1 MTRFFAPHRVISAL
15 QRRFALLIY
24 AQTPVGMKIH
34 ETRWQHYG
42 IGQRCLRGL
51 RPDYRQ
57 EEEMSMGK
65 VIGIDLGTTNS
76 CVAVMDGSQPRVIE
90 NSEGARTT
98 PSIVA
103 FKDDERLVGQP
114 AKRQAVT
121 NPDNTVF
128 AVKRL
133 IGRRFDD
140 PAVLKDKALV
150 PFEIV
155 NGGNG
160 DAWVEASGEK
170 YSPSQISAIILQKM
184 KETAESYLGED
195 VTQAVITVPAYF
207 NDAQRQAT
215 KDAGK
220 IAGLEVMR
228 IINEPTA
235 AALAYGLDKK
245 DSKTI
250 AVYDLGG
257 GTFDVTILEID
268 DGLFEVKSTNGDTFL
283 GGEDFDMRIVQ
294 YLADQFKKENNV
306 DLTKDKM
313 ALQRLKEA
321 AEKAKIELSSS
332 SQTEINQPFIS
343 MGSDGQPLHMVM
355 KLTRAKLESLV
366 SDLVKRSM
374 DPCKAALKDAGLTTG
389 DIDEVI
395 LVGGMTRM
403 PRVMEE
409 VTKFFGKEPHKGVNP
424 DEVVA
429 MGAAIQAGVL
439 QGDVKDVVLLD
450 VTPLSLGIETLGG
463 VFTRLI
469 DRNTTIPTKKSQ
481 VFSTAEDNQN
491 AVTIRVFQ
499 GEREMASDNKM
510 LGQFNLEDIPP
521 APRGLPQIEVTFDIN
536 ADGIVSV
543 SAKDKGTGREQNIT
557 IQASGGLSD
566 EDIEQMVRD
575 AEENAE
581 GDKQRKEMVEARNQ
595 AESLIHSTE
604 KAMEEHKEKV
614 DPTTIEA
621 IDLAIAA
628 LKDDLEG
635 DNPDK
640 IKSGIQNVT
649 EASMKLGEAIYKAQQ
664 AEEAGE
670 AAEDDEGGPSGVD
683 DDIVD
688 ADFEDLDDDKRS

>member
-1 MTRFFAPHRVISAL
+1 MA
-15 QRRFALLIY
+15 
-24 AQTPVGMKIH
+24 
-34 ETRWQHYG
+34 
-42 IGQRCLRGL
+42 
-51 RPDYRQ
+51 
-57 EEEMSMGK
+57 K

-76 CVAVMDGSQPRVIE
+76 CVSIMDGSQPRVIE
-90 NSEGARTT
+90 NAEGARTT

-103 FKDDERLVGQP
+103 FTESERLAGQP

-121 NPDNTVF
+121 NPENTIF
-128 AVKRL
+128 GVKRL
-133 IGRRFDD
+133 VGRRYDD
-140 PAVLKDKALV
+140 AHLKKDMKNLPFKVL
-150 PFEIV
+150 

-160 DAWVEASGEK
+160 DAWVEAQGDK
-170 YSPSQISAIILQKM
+170 FSPSQISAFILQKM
-184 KETAESYLGED
+184 KETAESYLGES
-195 VTQAVITVPAYF
+195 VSQAVITVPAYF

-220 IAGLEVMR
+220 IAGLEVLR

-245 DSKTI
+245 ESQII

-283 GGEDFDMRIVQ
+283 GGEDFDMRIVN
-294 YLADQFKKENNV
+294 YLAEEFQKENGV

-343 MGSDGQPLHMVM
+343 MDGASGQPLHLVV

-366 SDLVKRSM
+366 GDLIKSSLK
-374 DPCKAALKDAGLTTG
+374 PCQAALKDAGLSTG
-389 DIDEVI
+389 DIDEIV

-403 PRVMEE
+403 PKVIEE
-409 VTKFFGKEPHKGVNP
+409 VTKFFGKEPNKGVNP

-499 GEREMASDNKM
+499 GEREMAADNKI
-510 LGQFNLEDIPP
+510 LGQFNLESIPP
-521 APRGLPQIEVTFDIN
+521 APRGMPQIEVTFDIDAN
-536 ADGIVSV
+536 GIVSV
-543 SAKDKGTGREQNIT
+543 GASDKGTGKEQKIT

-566 EDIEQMVRD
+566 ADIDAMVKD
-575 AEENAE
+575 AEANADA
-581 GDKQRKEMVEARNQ
+581 DKERRELVEAKNQ

-604 KAMEEHKEKV
+604 KAMEEHSDKV

-621 IDLAIAA
+621 IELAMAA
-628 LKDDLEG
+628 LRDDLETEDAG
-635 DNPDK
+635 K
-640 IKSGIQNVT
+640 IKAGIQNVT
-649 EASMKLGEAIYKAQQ
+649 EAAMKLGEAIYKSSQE
-664 AEEAGE
+664 AEANGD
-670 AAEDDEGGPSGVD
+670 ADDGGPVAD
-683 DDIVD
+683 DDILD
-688 ADFEDLDDDKRS
+688 ADFEDLDGDKRT

>member
-1 MTRFFAPHRVISAL
+1 
-15 QRRFALLIY
+15 
-24 AQTPVGMKIH
+24 
-34 ETRWQHYG
+34 
-42 IGQRCLRGL
+42 
-51 RPDYRQ
+51 
-57 EEEMSMGK
+57 MGK

-76 CVAVMDGSQPRVIE
+76 CVAIMDGSQPRVIE
-90 NSEGARTT
+90 NAEGARTT
-98 PSIVA
+98 PSIVG
-103 FKDDERLVGQP
+103 FTDDERLVGQP

-121 NPDNTVF
+121 NPSNTVF
-128 AVKRL
+128 GAKRL
-133 IGRRFDD
+133 IGRRIDD
-140 PAVLKDKALV
+140 PDLAKDKKNL
-150 PFEIV
+150 PFSV
-155 NGGNG
+155 VDGGNG
-160 DAWVEASGEK
+160 DAWVEAKDEK
-170 YSPSQISAIILQKM
+170 YSPSQISAFTLQKM
-184 KETAESYLGED
+184 KETAEGYLGED
-195 VTQAVITVPAYF
+195 VTEAVITVPAYF

-220 IAGLEVMR
+220 IAGLDVLR

-245 DSKTI
+245 ETKTI

-257 GTFDVTILEID
+257 GTFDVTVLEID

-283 GGEDFDMRIVQ
+283 GGEDFDMRVVN
-294 YLADQFKKENNV
+294 YLADEFKKENSV
-306 DLTKDKM
+306 DLTADKM

-321 AEKAKIELSSS
+321 AEKAKIELSSAN
-332 SQTEINQPFIS
+332 QTEINQPFIS
-343 MGSDGQPLHMVM
+343 MDGKTGQPLHMVV

-366 SDLVKRSM
+366 NDLIKSSIK
-374 DPCKAALKDAGLTTG
+374 PCQAALKDAGLSTD
-389 DIDEVI
+389 DIDEIV

-403 PRVMEE
+403 PKVIEE

-469 DRNTTIPTKKSQ
+469 ERNTTIPTKKSQ

-499 GEREMASDNKM
+499 GERELASDNKI
-510 LGQFNLEDIPP
+510 LGQFNLEEIPP
-521 APRGLPQIEVTFDIN
+521 APRGMPQIEVTFDIDAN
-536 ADGIVSV
+536 GIVSV
-543 SAKDKGTGREQNIT
+543 SAKDKGTGKEQKIT

-566 EDIEQMVRD
+566 EDIEQMVKD

-581 GDKQRKEMVEARNQ
+581 SDKERRELIEAKNQ

-604 KAMEEHKEKV
+604 KSMEDHSDKV

-621 IDLAIAA
+621 IELAISA
-628 LKDDLEG
+628 LKDDLETENAG
-635 DNPDK
+635 K

-649 EASMKLGEAIYKAQQ
+649 DAAMKLGEAIYKANQEN
-664 AEEAGE
+664 EED
-670 AAEDDEGGPSGVD
+670 AAPFDASDNAAANAD
-683 DDIVD
+683 DDILD
-688 ADFEDLDDDKRS
+688 ADFEDLGDEKK

>member
-1 MTRFFAPHRVISAL
+1 MA
-15 QRRFALLIY
+15 
-24 AQTPVGMKIH
+24 
-34 ETRWQHYG
+34 
-42 IGQRCLRGL
+42 
-51 RPDYRQ
+51 
-57 EEEMSMGK
+57 K

-76 CVAVMDGSQPRVIE
+76 CVAIMDGSQPRVIE

-103 FKDDERLVGQP
+103 FAESERLTGQP

-121 NPDNTVF
+121 NPDNTIF
-128 AVKRL
+128 GVKRL

-140 PAVLKDKALV
+140 ADLAKDKKNL
-150 PFEIV
+150 PFAV
-155 NGGNG
+155 VDGGNG
-160 DAWVEASGEK
+160 DAWVEAHGEK
-170 YSPSQISAIILQKM
+170 YSPSQISAFILQKM

-220 IAGLEVMR
+220 IAGLEVLR

-245 DSKTI
+245 ETKTI

-268 DGLFEVKSTNGDTFL
+268 DGLFEVKATNGDTFL
-283 GGEDFDMRIVQ
+283 GGEDFDMRIVN
-294 YLADQFKKENNV
+294 YLADEFKKENGV
-306 DLTKDKM
+306 DLTNDKM

-343 MGSDGQPLHMVM
+343 MGSNGQPLHMVM

-366 SDLVKRSM
+366 GDLIKGSM
-374 DPCKAALKDAGLTTG
+374 KPCAAALKDAGLSTS
-389 DIDEVI
+389 DIDEVV

-403 PRVMEE
+403 PKVFEE

-499 GEREMASDNKM
+499 GEREMAADNKM
-510 LGQFNLEDIPP
+510 LGQFNLENIPP
-521 APRGLPQIEVTFDIN
+521 APRGMPQIEVTFDIDAN
-536 ADGIVSV
+536 GIVSV
-543 SAKDKGTGREQNIT
+543 SAKDKGTGKEQKIT

-566 EDIEQMVRD
+566 EDIENMVRD

-581 GDKQRKEMVEARNQ
+581 ADKARKDLVEAKNQ
-595 AESLIHSTE
+595 AESLVHSTE
-604 KAMEEHKEKV
+604 KSMEEHGDKV

-621 IDLAIAA
+621 IELAIAA
-628 LKDDLEG
+628 LKDELETE
-635 DNPDK
+635 NADK
-640 IKSGIQNVT
+640 IRSGIQNVT
-649 EASMKLGEAIYKAQQ
+649 EAAMKLGEAIYKASQESEDEP
-664 AEEAGE
+664 ASAD
-670 AAEDDEGGPSGVD
+670 AASGRDD

-688 ADFEDLDDDKRS
+688 AEFEDLDDNKRA

>member
-1 MTRFFAPHRVISAL
+1 MA
-15 QRRFALLIY
+15 
-24 AQTPVGMKIH
+24 
-34 ETRWQHYG
+34 
-42 IGQRCLRGL
+42 
-51 RPDYRQ
+51 
-57 EEEMSMGK
+57 K

-76 CVAVMDGSQPRVIE
+76 CIAIMDGSQPRVIE

-103 FKDDERLVGQP
+103 FTDDERLVGQP

-121 NPDNTVF
+121 NPDNTIF
-128 AVKRL
+128 GVKRL
-133 IGRRFDD
+133 IGRRDD
-140 PAVLKDKALV
+140 DADLAKDKKNL
-150 PFEIV
+150 PFSV
-155 NGGNG
+155 VDGGNG
-160 DAWVEASGEK
+160 DAWVEAKGEK
-170 YSPSQISAIILQKM
+170 YSPSQISAFILQKM
-184 KETAESYLGED
+184 KETAESYLGEE

-215 KDAGK
+215 KDSGK
-220 IAGLEVMR
+220 IAGLEVLR

-245 DSKTI
+245 ETKTI

-283 GGEDFDMRIVQ
+283 GGEDFDMRIVN
-294 YLADQFKKENNV
+294 YLADEFKKENGV
-306 DLTKDKM
+306 DLKKDKM

-332 SQTEINQPFIS
+332 NQTEINQPFIS
-343 MGSDGQPLHMVM
+343 MDGSTGQPLHMVM
-355 KLTRAKLESLV
+355 KMTRAKLESLV
-366 SDLVKRSM
+366 NDLIKASM
-374 DPCKAALKDAGLTTG
+374 KPCQAALKDATLSTD
-389 DIDEVI
+389 DIDEIV

-403 PRVMEE
+403 PKVIEE

-469 DRNTTIPTKKSQ
+469 ERNTTIPTKKSQ
-481 VFSTAEDNQN
+481 IFSTAEDNQS

-499 GEREMASDNKM
+499 GEREMASDNKI
-510 LGQFNLEDIPP
+510 LGQFNLENIPP
-521 APRGLPQIEVTFDIN
+521 APRGMPQIEVAFDIDAN
-536 ADGIVSV
+536 GIVSV
-543 SAKDKGTGREQNIT
+543 SAKDKGTGKEQTIT

-566 EDIEQMVRD
+566 DDIDQMVRD

-581 GDKQRKEMVEARNQ
+581 SDKERRELIEAKNQ

-604 KAMEEHKEKV
+604 KSMEEHADKV

-621 IDLAIAA
+621 IELAIVA
-628 LKDDLEG
+628 LKDELETE
-635 DNPDK
+635 NASK

-649 EASMKLGEAIYKAQQ
+649 EAAMKLGEAIYKASQS
-664 AEEAGE
+664 EA
-670 AAEDDEGGPSGVD
+670 DDEPMAADAEGMD

-688 ADFEDLDDDKRS
+688 ADFEDLDDGKRQ